1 MPQSA
6 HNKINFWREEHI
18 ALQEPDSHLKKVKKL
33 SAGGGGGGG
42 HWFNQGHNKDP
53 KTLFLKCLLII
64 TLNNYIY
71 NTTNYYR
78 AKKKL

>member
-33 SAGGGGGGG
+33 SAGGGGGEVTGLIRVII
-42 HWFNQGHNKDP
+42 KIP
-53 KTLFLKCLLII
+53 KLYF
-64 TLNNYIY
+64 
-71 NTTNYYR
+71 
-78 AKKKL
+78 